1 MSPQRTLLF
10 ASLLGAASLAPP
22 AALSQEEAT
31 PEVTAPVQTA
41 APAPQGRSV
50 EEAYQREF
58 AFLEA
63 QRRELERLIEQTRNR
78 NAQARDALA
87 NEVDALQRSV
97 VRLDSDADRIE
108 EQVNTSEEQALAN
121 ADNREILAATF
132 QQAGV
137 TLDQYDIK
145 TLDTDAFAGMADDQK
160 VAALF
165 NEGVA
170 LVEKLGTIRRET
182 GVFYTAEGTEISG
195 EILRVG
201 NIAAYGSGTDVAS
214 VLAPAGG
221 DRLKVWPAGDP
232 EAVRSVMAGSAGAS
246 IPVFLFESLA
256 SEVETKEAK
265 TVFDIISDG
274 GTIGWIIVTL
284 GLIGLLL
291 CVLRFFFLR
300 GASTGAGKLADRVG
314 GMVRDGRQTEALEYC
329 RDKKSAPARV
339 VAAAI
344 RNLEKDRDH
353 IEDIVSESI
362 LHESPHLNRFG
373 VFILVIAAVAPLLG
387 LLGTVTGM
395 ISTFEIITEFG
406 TGDPKL
412 LSGGIAI
419 ALVTTE
425 LGLIVAIPMLLLGNM
440 LSSWSEG
447 IKDQMEKAALHVINV
462 SQDRKAQLKA
472 AA

>member
-1 MSPQRTLLF
+1 MMGRVAMAAMTLLLIST
-10 ASLLGAASLAPP
+10 AGIAQEQSEAPNPNVAPMPGQAA
-22 AALSQEEAT
+22 Q
-31 PEVTAPVQTA
+31 
-41 APAPQGRSV
+41 APQGRSV

-63 QRRELERLIEQTRNR
+63 QRRELEKLIEQTKAR
-78 NAQARDALA
+78 NAKAAQTLQA
-87 NEVDALQRSV
+87 EVDELQRAV
-97 VRLDSDADRIE
+97 VRLDARADQVN
-108 EQVNTSEEQALAN
+108 EQVNTSEEQTLSN
-121 ADNREILAATF
+121 ADNRAILAATF

-137 TLDQYDIK
+137 TLDQYQIK
-145 TLDTDAFAGMADDQK
+145 TLDSEAFANMSDDQR
-160 VAALF
+160 VATLF
-165 NEGVA
+165 AEGA
-170 LVEKLGTIRRET
+170 QLTNTLGQIRREQ
-182 GVFYTAEGTEISG
+182 GVFYTAQGAEISG

-201 NIAAYGSGTDVAS
+201 NIAAFGQSGEVAS

-221 DRLKVWPAGDP
+221 GRLKVWPAGSAA
-232 EAVRSVMAGSAGAS
+232 EVKAVMSGSGNS
-246 IPVFLFESLA
+246 IIPLFLYESLVK
-256 SEVETKEAK
+256 EVETKVAK
-265 TVFDIISDG
+265 SPVEVINDG
-274 GTIGWIIVTL
+274 GTIGWAIVVL
-284 GLIGLLL
+284 GLIGVLL
-291 CVLRFFFLR
+291 CVLRFLFLR
-300 GASTGAGKLADRVG
+300 GASTGAGKLGDRVG
-314 GMVRDGRQTEALEYC
+314 DMVRDGAHDKALAYC
-329 RDKKSAPARV
+329 RKKKSAPARV

-353 IEDIVSESI
+353 VEDIVSEAI

-395 ISTFEIITEFG
+395 IATFDIITEFG

-425 LGLIVAIPMLLLGNM
+425 LGLIVAIPLLLVGNM

-447 IKDQMEKAALHVINV
+447 IKDQMEKAALQVINV